1 MGQLLIKM
9 EGQLRFLE
17 KKCHNFWLT
26 TLIEHSI
33 RENVTGHVKMSQ
45 VPFLRIRIKP
55 TEMLLLL
62 QKLMF

>member
-26 TLIEHSI
+26 TLIGMNESSLVAYDF
-33 RENVTGHVKMSQ
+33 RE
-45 VPFLRIRIKP
+45 I
-55 TEMLLLL
+55 
-62 QKLMF
+62 QKKSKLKILKYGYVRGCPK